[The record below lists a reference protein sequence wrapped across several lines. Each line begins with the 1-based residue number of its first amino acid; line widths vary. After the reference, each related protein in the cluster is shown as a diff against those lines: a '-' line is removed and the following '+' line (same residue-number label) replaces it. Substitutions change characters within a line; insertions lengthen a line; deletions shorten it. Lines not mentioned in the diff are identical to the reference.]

1 MKTGIHAETAA
12 DFGTLTLRLSVGILI
27 LLHGIAKLRYGLG
40 DVATSLARANLPAPI
55 GYLVYVGE
63 VLAPSLMIVGLWTRP
78 AALLLATNMFVA
90 LVIGHPH
97 ELFVTTD
104 HGGLFLEVQWLY
116 FAGALAVALLGG
128 GRFGIGGLPGAAPVL
143 RRWN

>member
-1 MKTGIHAETAA
+1 MGRAE
-12 DFGTLTLRLSVGILI
+12 DLGKLVLRLAVGILI

-40 DVATSLARANLPAPI
+40 DVATSLARANIPAPV

-63 VLAPSLMIVGLWTRP
+63 VLAPLLMIVGLWTRP
-78 AALLLATNMFVA
+78 AALLLAANMFVA

-97 ELFVTTD
+97 ELFVMTD
-104 HGGLFLEVQWLY
+104 HGGLYLEVQWLY

-128 GRFGIGGLPGAAPVL
+128 GRFGIGGLRSAPPIL

>member
-1 MKTGIHAETAA
+1 MARAE
-12 DFGTLTLRLSVGILI
+12 DLGKLVLRLSVGILI

-40 DVATSLARANLPAPI
+40 DVATSLARANIPAPI

-63 VLAPSLMIVGLWTRP
+63 VLAPLLMIVGLWTRP
-78 AALLLATNMFVA
+78 AALLLAANMFVA
-90 LVIGHPH
+90 LVLGHPH
-97 ELFVTTD
+97 ELFVMTD
-104 HGGLFLEVQWLY
+104 HGGLYLEVQWLY

-128 GRFGIGGLPGAAPVL
+128 GHLGIGGMRAAPPIL